1 MDRQAKLAKMEIKAN
16 KDYPA
21 IKAKKVFEVKL
32 GQLANTVKWVIA
44 DLKVNM
50 E

>member
-1 MDRQAKLAKMEIKAN
+1 MDRQAKLVKMAIKVN
-16 KDYPA
+16 KDFLA
-21 IKAKKVFEVKL
+21 TKVKKVFEVKL

>member
-1 MDRQAKLAKMEIKAN
+1 MDRLAKLAKMAIKEN
-16 KDYPA
+16 KDYLA
-21 IKAKKVFEVKL
+21 IKVKKVSEVKL